1 MKKSLPMA
9 GVHSGESDYDD
20 ICQAQ
25 NQSLA
30 LPTKLITV
38 ADAFEKKDH
47 SWFVTSDVPTDLS
60 IQVQDIT
67 FYVHKHP
74 LVARSG
80 YINQAILHPPNLN
93 AGYDHKLE
101 NFPGGAATFELI
113 LKFCYGLPVDLNP
126 NNVAA
131 LRCASEYLEMTEEF
145 EEGNLISKTEAFV
158 TFIVLASW
166 RDSITVLKSCE
177 NLSPWGEN
185 LQIVRRCCDS
195 IASKASQ
202 DNSTAGEVINEGWWF
217 NDLATLRIDHFVRI
231 ITAIR
236 AKGMKPE
243 TIGFCIMNYAERRLP
258 CMDVESEGQR
268 GNSYGTNELQ
278 LSILSGKRQEGSV
291 GHNKE
296 QRIIIENLVS
306 MLPPQKEAVSCRF
319 LLWML
324 KMAIVFSATPALV
337 SELEKRVGMVLGDA
351 SVRDLLIPSYR
362 NGDQGILMNSPE
374 ECTLHDI
381 DVVQRIVEYYLMH
394 EGQQQNT
401 QHKKCGNPDVN
412 KLMDGYL
419 AEIARDTNLS
429 IPKFQ
434 VLAEAL
440 PTQARTCHDGLYRA
454 IDTYLKS
461 HPSLSE
467 HERKKLCKIMDCE
480 KLSLDACMHAAQNDR
495 LPLRTVIQVLFAEQ
509 VKMRAALQ
517 AKESSGGANSEQKGA
532 WSSTEK
538 EIKALKE
545 ELEKVK
551 MEMAELQ
558 RDYSELQQ
566 EYEKISNTRRPVS
579 SWSSRWR
586 KIKNSSFFHDK
597 MDGEELRDIQSTPNQ
612 VGCRVAGRRRQSI
625 S

>member
-1 MKKSLPMA
+1 MKKSPPMDR
-9 GVHSGESDYDD
+9 VHSRESDYDD
-20 ICQAQ
+20 IRQARD
-25 NQSLA
+25 QSLD
-30 LPTKLITV
+30 LPTRLITV
-38 ADAFEKKDH
+38 VDAFEKKEH

-60 IQVQDIT
+60 VQVQDIT
-67 FYVHKHP
+67 FYVHKYS
-74 LVARSG
+74 LVSRSG
-80 YINQAILHPPNLN
+80 YINRVILQPPNSN
-93 AGYDHKLE
+93 VGYDHKLE
-101 NFPGGAATFELI
+101 NFPGEAATFEMI

-126 NNVAA
+126 NNVAP

-145 EEGNLISKTEAFV
+145 EEGNLISKTEAFL

-166 RDSITVLKSCE
+166 TDSITVLKSCE

-195 IASKASQ
+195 IAWKASQ

-231 ITAIR
+231 ITTIR
-236 AKGMKPE
+236 AKGTKPE
-243 TIGFCIMNYAERRLP
+243 MIGFCIMNYAEKRLP
-258 CMDVESEGQR
+258 CMDIESEGKR
-268 GNSYGTNELQ
+268 GNSHGTNELQ
-278 LSILSGKRQEGSV
+278 LSILSGKRQEGSI

-296 QRIIIENLVS
+296 QRIIIESLVS
-306 MLPPQKEAVSCRF
+306 ILPPQKEAVSCRF

-362 NGDQGILMNSPE
+362 NGDQGMLMNSLE

-381 DVVQRIVEYYLMH
+381 DAVQRILEYFLMH
-394 EGQQQNT
+394 EEQQQNI
-401 QHKKCGNPDVN
+401 QHQKCLDVS

-419 AEIARDTNLS
+419 AEVARDTKLS

-440 PTQARTCHDGLYRA
+440 PTHARTCHDGLYRA

-467 HERKKLCKIMDCE
+467 HEQKKLCKIMDCE

-495 LPLRTVIQVLFAEQ
+495 LPLRTILQVLLAEQ

-517 AKESSGGANSEQKGA
+517 AKESSGGDNSDQEGA
-532 WSSTEK
+532 WSSTKK
-538 EIKALKE
+538 EIKSIKE

-551 MEMAELQ
+551 IEMAELQ
-558 RDYSELQQ
+558 RDHSELQQ
-566 EYEKISNTRRPVS
+566 EYEKISNKQRQGS
-579 SWSSRWR
+579 SWISRWR
-586 KIKNSSFFHDK
+586 KIRNSSFFHDK
-597 MDGEELRDIQSTPNQ
+597 MVGNELRDIQKTPNQ
-612 VGCRVAGRRRQSI
+612 VGCRVACRCRQSI